1 MMAEKMNP
9 VIWFEIPV
17 IDMTRAKAFYEA
29 VLGQELTIAGMPP
42 RQMAMFS
49 MEMGVPGIGGALV
62 KEEGFEPSYTGTLVY
77 FAVSDIEAT
86 LDKVKA
92 NKGKVLLPKTDI
104 GEYGFYALFED
115 TEENRIGLHTC

>member
-1 MMAEKMNP
+1 MSFLYPRHNHRP
-9 VIWFEIPV
+9 LSL
-17 IDMTRAKAFYEA
+17 
-29 VLGQELTIAGMPP
+29 VLI
-42 RQMAMFS
+42 
-49 MEMGVPGIGGALV
+49 
-62 KEEGFEPSYTGTLVY
+62 Y

-86 LDKVKA
+86 LDKVVKT